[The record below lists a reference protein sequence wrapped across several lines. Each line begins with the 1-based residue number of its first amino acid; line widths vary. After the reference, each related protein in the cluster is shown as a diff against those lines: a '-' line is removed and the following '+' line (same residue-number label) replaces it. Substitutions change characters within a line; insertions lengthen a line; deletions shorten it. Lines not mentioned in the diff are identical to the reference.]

1 MRIVPAAA
9 QQFSVAPDPLAPL
22 SSHTQSHTQPAN
34 NHTSSLTGP
43 APAHGHVSTEQN
55 HAAHTESSQPQF
67 PPNPPE
73 LRVPEAQ
80 NPPSISTTRSNTPSP
95 NHTASSSRASPN
107 HFGGSSEFPQGP
119 SPIPPGTNFS
129 TDYSSTES
137 LDAASLEHAETLMRI
152 VTPPHCGEGEEE
164 EEEEEGESS
173 VSEGEEDE
181 GGGGGRGEG
190 TVEVGSVLVSEWGLQ
205 HTLKLRGED
214 EGEGDGGRMSG
225 LVGVSEEGKGE
236 GDGIEDTLTPGDCAA
251 AREDGERGKQE
262 SDSSDAHSSPEVG
275 NIGIPASCT
284 AQSGT
289 GSAWEP
295 DSPFSLD
302 GLPTSPL
309 SATRR
314 TPQPGMAWWA
324 DALAETQDMDDIDA
338 LVEQLDVRKTEPAT
352 AGKEEQRREAE
363 GGRTEGGDAGG
374 GSEWKAAVSEG
385 SGWEKVMGEEDG
397 ETAGVSSLSPPQR
410 QQRRATEDGI
420 SPATGTAQGQRNRSI
435 ASSRESLDSVG
446 GRRDQSTRSSHS
458 TSPSGSAPSDKV
470 AYIVQAGRL
479 IRLALQYEEERE
491 YEEAF
496 DLFKAAVDVLLNGVQ
511 SEGEAVSPI
520 DALSVLHCC
529 DTLCTSFTMCVCV
542 CVCVCVRVCVCVCVS
557 SGAEQGEERACEQ
570 EDGRVPQARREPPP
584 DAPPGLQHCTECF
597 SE

>member
-9 QQFSVAPDPLAPL
+9 QQFPVAPDLLPPL
-22 SSHTQSHTQPAN
+22 SSHTQPAN

-43 APAHGHVSTEQN
+43 APAHGHVATEQN
-55 HAAHTESSQPQF
+55 HAAHTDSSQPQF

-80 NPPSISTTRSNTPSP
+80 NSPLRVPEAQNPPSSISTTRSNTPSP

-164 EEEEEGESS
+164 EEEEGESS

-181 GGGGGRGEG
+181 GGGGGRGEEDEG
-190 TVEVGSVLVSEWGLQ
+190 GGGGRGEGIVEVGSVLVSEWGLQ
-205 HTLKLRGED
+205 HTLKLRGEG

-225 LVGVSEEGKGE
+225 LVGVSEEGEGE

-251 AREDGERGKQE
+251 AREDGEREKQE
-262 SDSSDAHSSPEVG
+262 SNSSDAHSSPEVG
-275 NIGIPASCT
+275 NIGIPASRT

-338 LVEQLDVRKTEPAT
+338 LVEQLDVTKTEPAT

-363 GGRTEGGDAGG
+363 TGRTEGGDAGR
-374 GSEWKAAVSEG
+374 GSEWNAAVGEG

-410 QQRRATEDGI
+410 QRSRATEDGI

-446 GRRDQSTRSSHS
+446 GRRDQSTRSSRS
-458 TSPSGSAPSDKV
+458 TSPSGSAPSGSAPSDKV

-520 DALSVLHCC
+520 HALSVLHCC
-529 DTLCTSFTMCVCV
+529 DTL
-542 CVCVCVRVCVCVCVS
+542 
-557 SGAEQGEERACEQ
+557 
-570 EDGRVPQARREPPP
+570 
-584 DAPPGLQHCTECF
+584 
-597 SE
+597 